1 MSRLIKNIITVAL
14 IIAVGAGV
22 VITFIFATIDNA
34 PKMKMQP
41 NGPQQ
46 NATGNTGEQPPA
58 MPKDQNAKSGSENK
72 QQPPQMEKQNPEN
85 GSANK
90 QQPPQMNDQ
99 NGKNHMKGM
108 PSHMKERP
116 SKGIT
121 VPFIVALVF
130 ETLLLVALI
139 LFLILSKANEKT
151 IRETFTDKKRIAIF
165 LVALVVATAGLGIGT
180 YLLANNV
187 KHMQKPCVEMNGNGP
202 GQQTPSGEP
211 EMNNQQSNTQAKGV
225 KEVKNKT
232 TLSGNFSS
240 KKSDVNAILT
250 KSGGTFTL
258 NDAKVRKT
266 GDASAVEQSDF
277 SGTNAAILT
286 TKNSISTI
294 KNTTITTNC
303 KGGNAVF
310 ATGSKAK
317 VYISDSTI
325 KTTGQASSRGLD
337 ATYGGYIEAKN
348 VTIST
353 KGGSC
358 ATLATDRGEGTVKVS
373 DSNLTTNGA
382 GSPIIYSTGDISLT
396 DSEGTANGSQI
407 TVVEGKNTASI
418 KNSNVVASGAGNRGT
433 TDIAGVMIYQS
444 MSGDAEQGTGVFNA
458 SDSTLSIQKNSKY
471 YKSAPFFFIT
481 NTDAV
486 INLSNTKISYGSGT
500 LIDAKGTDQW
510 GTSGNN
516 AGNFTLNA
524 KNQTLTG
531 DIKADK
537 ISTGVIS
544 LANATYTGTINGKNT
559 AKKVTLKLDKSSKIK
574 LTGDSYVTSFSNA
587 DKTNSNIDFNGHT
600 LYVNGKAIKNV
611 VK

>member
-22 VITFIFATIDNA
+22 VVTFIFATMDNA

-46 NATGNTGEQPPA
+46 NAAGNTGEQPPA
-58 MPKDQNAKSGSENK
+58 MPNDQNAKSGSD
-72 QQPPQMEKQNPEN
+72 
-85 GSANK
+85 NK

-99 NGKNHMKGM
+99 NGKNHKKGM

-187 KHMQKPCVEMNGNGP
+187 NHMQKPCVEMNGNGP
-202 GQQTPSGEP
+202 QGQGGP

-250 KSGGTFTL
+250 KSGGTLTL

-286 TKNSISTI
+286 TKNSTSTI
-294 KNTTITTNC
+294 KNTTITTIC

-444 MSGDAEQGTGVFNA
+444 MSGDADQGTGVFNA

-537 ISTGVIS
+537 LSTGVIS

>member
-22 VITFIFATIDNA
+22 VVTFIFATMENA

-46 NATGNTGEQPPA
+46 NAAGNTGEQPPA
-58 MPKDQNAKSGSENK
+58 MPKDQNAKSGSE
-72 QQPPQMEKQNPEN
+72 
-85 GSANK
+85 NK

-187 KHMQKPCVEMNGNGP
+187 KHMQKPCVEMNRNGP
-202 GQQTPSGEP
+202 QGQGGP

-250 KSGGTFTL
+250 KSGGTLTL

-286 TKNSISTI
+286 TKNSTSTI

-317 VYISDSTI
+317 VLISDSTI

-337 ATYGGYIEAKN
+337 ATYGGYIEANN

-396 DSEGTANGSQI
+396 DSKGTANGS
-407 TVVEGKNTASI
+407 
-418 KNSNVVASGAGNRGT
+418 
-433 TDIAGVMIYQS
+433 
-444 MSGDAEQGTGVFNA
+444 
-458 SDSTLSIQKNSKY
+458 
-471 YKSAPFFFIT
+471 
-481 NTDAV
+481 
-486 INLSNTKISYGSGT
+486 
-500 LIDAKGTDQW
+500 
-510 GTSGNN
+510 
-516 AGNFTLNA
+516 
-524 KNQTLTG
+524 
-531 DIKADK
+531 
-537 ISTGVIS
+537 
-544 LANATYTGTINGKNT
+544 
-559 AKKVTLKLDKSSKIK
+559 
-574 LTGDSYVTSFSNA
+574 
-587 DKTNSNIDFNGHT
+587 
-600 LYVNGKAIKNV
+600 
-611 VK
+611 

>member
-22 VITFIFATIDNA
+22 VVTFIFATMDNA

-46 NATGNTGEQPPA
+46 NAAGNTGEQPPA
-58 MPKDQNAKSGSENK
+58 MPNDQNAKSGSD
-72 QQPPQMEKQNPEN
+72 
-85 GSANK
+85 NK

-180 YLLANNV
+180 YLLANNI

-202 GQQTPSGEP
+202 QGQGGP

-250 KSGGTFTL
+250 KSGGTLTL

-286 TKNSISTI
+286 TKNSTSTI

-317 VYISDSTI
+317 VLISDSTI

-337 ATYGGYIEAKN
+337 ATYGGYIEANN

-444 MSGDAEQGTGVFNA
+444 MSGDADQGTGVFNA

-486 INLSNTKISYGSGT
+486 INLANTKISYGSGT

>member
-22 VITFIFATIDNA
+22 VVTFIFATMDNA

-41 NGPQQ
+41 NGPKQ
-46 NATGNTGEQPPA
+46 NAAGNTGEQPPA
-58 MPKDQNAKSGSENK
+58 MPNDQNAKSGSD
-72 QQPPQMEKQNPEN
+72 
-85 GSANK
+85 NK

-99 NGKNHMKGM
+99 NGKNHKKGM

-187 KHMQKPCVEMNGNGP
+187 NHMQKPCVEMNGNGP
-202 GQQTPSGEP
+202 QGQGGP

-250 KSGGTFTL
+250 KSGGTLTL

-266 GDASAVEQSDF
+266 GDASEVEQSDF

-286 TKNSISTI
+286 TKNSTSTI

-396 DSEGTANGSQI
+396 NSKGTANGAQI
-407 TVVEGKNTASI
+407 TVVEGKNTATI

-444 MSGDAEQGTGVFNA
+444 MSGDADQGTGVFNA

>member
-1 MSRLIKNIITVAL
+1 MSRLIKNIITVGL

-22 VITFIFATIDNA
+22 VVTFIFATMDNA

-46 NATGNTGEQPPA
+46 NVAGNTGEQPPA
-58 MPKDQNAKSGSENK
+58 MPNDQNAKSGSD
-72 QQPPQMEKQNPEN
+72 
-85 GSANK
+85 NK

-99 NGKNHMKGM
+99 NGKNHKKGM

-187 KHMQKPCVEMNGNGP
+187 NHMQKPCVEMNGNGP
-202 GQQTPSGEP
+202 QGQGGP

-250 KSGGTFTL
+250 KSGGTLTL

-286 TKNSISTI
+286 TKNSTSTI

-418 KNSNVVASGAGNRGT
+418 KDSNVVASGAGNRGT

-444 MSGDAEQGTGVFNA
+444 MSGDADQGTGVFNA

-587 DKTNSNIDFNGHT
+587 DKTNSNIDFNGYT

>member
-1 MSRLIKNIITVAL
+1 MSRLIKNIITVVL

-22 VITFIFATIDNA
+22 VVTFIFATMDNA

-46 NATGNTGEQPPA
+46 NAAGNTGEQPPA
-58 MPKDQNAKSGSENK
+58 MPNDQNAKSGSD
-72 QQPPQMEKQNPEN
+72 
-85 GSANK
+85 NK

-180 YLLANNV
+180 YLLANNI

-202 GQQTPSGEP
+202 QGQGGP

-250 KSGGTFTL
+250 KSGGTLTL

-286 TKNSISTI
+286 TKNSTSTI

-317 VYISDSTI
+317 VLISDSTI

-337 ATYGGYIEAKN
+337 ATYGGYIEANN

-444 MSGDAEQGTGVFNA
+444 MSGDADQGTGVFNA

-486 INLSNTKISYGSGT
+486 INLANTKISYGSGT